1 MNMKDVLLQIPESLK
16 ESWAQ
21 IKQPGIVHNSN
32 VCLLANESFANL
44 LGYVRKEELEGLQ
57 IGEFFSPWPAW
68 EVRLGRREV
77 LGRRADGSTVDL
89 ELMTLPFY
97 SGDEMLYQ
105 SLVRD
110 ISELRSWEDK
120 LLQSER
126 LSAMGRLAGE
136 IAHEINNPL
145 GGILLYANLLKEDM
159 SDKRA
164 AMSNVEKIVKLA
176 TRCRIIAKGL
186 LNFGKSSSRSYA
198 PVDLNQVV
206 TEMFSLIEDHN
217 LFKEIKV
224 NIELDKDIPHLMGDK
239 GQLEQVVLNLII
251 NGAEA
256 IKGQGHLYIS
266 TRYDSGSKYVILAV
280 RDTGIGIPE
289 EIRHRIFEPFFTS
302 KKPGRGTGL
311 GLSITHGIVQRHRGT
326 ITIESEVGSG
336 TLFEVRLPVLVSG

>member
-1 MNMKDVLLQIPESLK
+1 MKVEEGFLEIPDVLRNNWDHIR
-16 ESWAQ
+16 
-21 IKQPGIVHNSN
+21 QPGIVHDGNI
-32 VCLLANESFANL
+32 CFLANESFANL
-44 LGYVRKEELEGLQ
+44 MGYVRKEDLQGLQ
-57 IGEFFSPWPAW
+57 IGEFFSPWPA
-68 EVRLGRREV
+68 EIRLGRREV

-89 ELMTLPFY
+89 ELMTVPFY
-97 SGDEMLYQ
+97 ADKNILYQ
-105 SLVRD
+105 SIVRD
-110 ISELRSWEDK
+110 ISELKSWEDK

-159 SDKRA
+159 LDREA

-217 LFKEIKV
+217 LFKKISVK
-224 NIELDKDIPHLMGDK
+224 IDLDKEIPHLMGDK
-239 GQLEQVVLNLII
+239 GQIEQVVLNLII
-251 NGAEA
+251 NAAEA
-256 IKGQGHLYIS
+256 IREKGIIHIF
-266 TRYDSGSKYVILAV
+266 TRYDQPNKYVVLSV
-280 RDTGIGIPE
+280 QDSGIGIPE

-326 ITIESEVGSG
+326 ISIQSEVGSG
-336 TLFEVRLPVLVSG
+336 TLFEVRLPVLASG